1 MCRVRASGDLYKKAA
16 SAQEGGGSS
25 GIQTHARHFV
35 YFECMFAWWT

>member
-16 SAQEGGGSS
+16 SAQEGDSS
-25 GIQTHARHFV
+25 GIQARARHVV